1 MEYLKTVF
9 TKVYIRLLI
18 AAGICVA
25 VGLILVAIGVHS
37 AASLKDQ
44 QIASRWGDKKD
55 FAEVSVFFSELAG
68 FKEEGVTELKYK
80 ISEQL
85 RQDSLTREEDGVR
98 TWVYAYSANGK
109 ANITFKKNTAEVK
122 VIGVGGDFFLFH
134 PIRLVNGSYFD
145 DSYLMKDLVVLDEE
159 TAANLF
165 GSSDC
170 VGQIVEIGGV
180 MHVVSGVIK
189 KDESRLD
196 KLAGNNEPTIFM
208 SYEALE
214 ANGMASYISSYEAL
228 LPNPITSYAMNT
240 VKDVLKIDEKR
251 YEMLE
256 NTSRFKWTNLL
267 KRVPKYGTWAMNS
280 KGVIYPY
287 WENMARGMEDY
298 LTPVALLVTILFAYP
313 SVLLL
318 VVLIRMWKKR
328 TIHRGDVKNF
338 FEDRVEDY
346 RGKRRK
352 RDGELEIYE
361 IT

>member
-1 MEYLKTVF
+1 
-9 TKVYIRLLI
+9 
-18 AAGICVA
+18 
-25 VGLILVAIGVHS
+25 
-37 AASLKDQ
+37 
-44 QIASRWGDKKD
+44 
-55 FAEVSVFFSELAG
+55 
-68 FKEEGVTELKYK
+68 
-80 ISEQL
+80 
-85 RQDSLTREEDGVR
+85 
-98 TWVYAYSANGK
+98 
-109 ANITFKKNTAEVK
+109 
-122 VIGVGGDFFLFH
+122 
-134 PIRLVNGSYFD
+134 
-145 DSYLMKDLVVLDEE
+145 
-159 TAANLF
+159 
-165 GSSDC
+165 
-170 VGQIVEIGGV
+170 
-180 MHVVSGVIK
+180 
-189 KDESRLD
+189 
-196 KLAGNNEPTIFM
+196 
-208 SYEALE
+208 
-214 ANGMASYISSYEAL
+214 
-228 LPNPITSYAMNT
+228 MNT

-287 WENMARGMEDY
+287 GENMARGMEDY

-352 RDGELEIYE
+352 REGELEIYE